1 MSNDLT
7 ITFYS
12 SPPEEQSH
20 SKYPK
25 QNKKSYKMP
34 WSALGSAGGNITIP
48 NDAREADGGAV
59 THRPLYAKRERQ
71 RLEGFKPPSTTKPEA
86 PAPVDAVTA
95 ASARPRRT
103 RKTPNRYEPTE
114 QVMDDYKDTEYDS
127 DSGCSSD

>member
-12 SPPEEQSH
+12 SPPEEQSR

-48 NDAREADGGAV
+48 NDAREADV
-59 THRPLYAKRERQ
+59 THRPLHAKRERQ
-71 RLEGFKPPSTTKPEA
+71 RVEGFKPPSTTTKLEAPA
-86 PAPVDAVTA
+86 PAPVDAVAA

-114 QVMDDYKDTEYDS
+114 PVMDDYKDTEYDS